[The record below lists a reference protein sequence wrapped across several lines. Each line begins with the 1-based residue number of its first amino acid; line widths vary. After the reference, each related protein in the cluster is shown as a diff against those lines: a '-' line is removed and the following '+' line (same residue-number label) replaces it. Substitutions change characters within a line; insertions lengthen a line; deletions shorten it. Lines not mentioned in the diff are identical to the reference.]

1 MNESMECRP
10 ASRRQLWAL
19 KCATGIDYRGQ
30 ELSMAD
36 ASKLLSQANEKS
48 GYVKSDKPKSNPNK
62 YIALFDKEY
71 DRILD
76 EMVKEVESA
85 LGIKSVVEMEANGK
99 KKCYA
104 FFGGGCGFA
113 FLKYRKSPKMEEYE
127 NYAKKV
133 WRGKM
138 ENDIYK
144 RIGIEKVAYLAKVG
158 SPLGAILCQDMSINA
173 SYLWKVAEIA
183 ERLGNKSVDV
193 KYWYD

>member
-1 MNESMECRP
+1 M
-10 ASRRQLWAL
+10 

-48 GYVKSDKPKSNPNK
+48 GYVKSDKPKSNPNE

-71 DRILD
+71 DIILD
-76 EMVKEVESA
+76 KMVKEVESA
-85 LGIKSVVEMEANGK
+85 LGIQSVVEMEANGK

-113 FLKYRKSPKMEEYE
+113 MLKYRKSPKMEQYDD
-127 NYAKKV
+127 YAKKI
-133 WRGKM
+133 WRTKM
-138 ENDIYK
+138 SDDIHK
-144 RIGIEKVAYLAKVG
+144 RIGREKVSYLQRVG
-158 SPLGAILCQDMSINA
+158 SPLGAILYQDMSINA
-173 SYLWKVAEIA
+173 SYLWEVAKIA